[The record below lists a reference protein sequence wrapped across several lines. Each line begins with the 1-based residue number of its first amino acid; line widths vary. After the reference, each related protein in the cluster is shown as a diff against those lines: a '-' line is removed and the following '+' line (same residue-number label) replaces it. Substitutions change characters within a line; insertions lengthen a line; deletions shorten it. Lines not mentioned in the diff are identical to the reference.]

1 MTEKT
6 KKLVHET
13 RESIKNSFG
22 DGVFIIAILAGV
34 TTAIIALAVGLT
46 FNSWWMALSVCAAY
60 ISFAIFLYTFDFSR
74 RAYILS
80 HAIFEIVAD
89 GIEPPEP
96 DPASAP
102 EPEPEPEPMHVI
114 STDEQLMHL
123 LKALPAAKLQALI
136 DAKQL

>member
-6 KKLVHET
+6 KKRVHET

-22 DGVFIIAILAGV
+22 DGVFVIAILAGV
-34 TTAIIALAVGLT
+34 ISAITALAVGLV
-46 FNSWWMALSVCAAY
+46 FNSWWMALSACAAY
-60 ISFAIFLYTFDFSR
+60 ITLAIFLYTFEFAR

-80 HAIFEIVAD
+80 HAIFEVIAD
-89 GIEPPEP
+89 GIEPP
-96 DPASAP
+96 DP
-102 EPEPEPEPMHVI
+102 EPTPEPTPEPEPMRII
-114 STDEQLMHL
+114 SADQQLTHL